1 MPNSDPEGQIFYP
14 TLTLMIRSYELT
26 HLLFFFVGERVY
38 PSTRLDGIT
47 DDDMSVQ
54 TTDTD
59 DSLPHSISL
68 PLIEEP
74 ESGLETSETSGKK
87 NYFLSYI
94 LPTPITDDDMSVQT
108 TDTDDSLPHS
118 ISLPLIEEPESGLE
132 TSETSGKKNYFLSY
146 ILPTPITDDDMSV
159 QTTDT
164 DDSLPLSISLPLIEE
179 PESGLETSETSGK

>member
-1 MPNSDPEGQIFYP
+1 MGQKNLSLGITVWHHKACDPRDRFFFP

-26 HLLFFFVGERVY
+26 RLFVGERVY

-74 ESGLETSETSGKK
+74 ESGLETSETSGK
-87 NYFLSYI
+87 
-94 LPTPITDDDMSVQT
+94 
-108 TDTDDSLPHS
+108 
-118 ISLPLIEEPESGLE
+118 
-132 TSETSGKKNYFLSY
+132 
-146 ILPTPITDDDMSV
+146 
-159 QTTDT
+159 
-164 DDSLPLSISLPLIEE
+164 
-179 PESGLETSETSGK
+179 